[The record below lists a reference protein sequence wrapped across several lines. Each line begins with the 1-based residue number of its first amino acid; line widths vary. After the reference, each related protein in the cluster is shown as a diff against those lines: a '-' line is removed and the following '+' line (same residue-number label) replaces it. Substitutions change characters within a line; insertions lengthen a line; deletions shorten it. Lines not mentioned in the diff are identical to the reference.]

1 MVEMEKPVTRRPW
14 RCMTFTCRRGA
25 RPLKGDFGRTLL
37 PPNWKMKDDADALA
51 EIREY
56 WRWHVW

>member
-1 MVEMEKPVTRRPW
+1 M
-14 RCMTFTCRRGA
+14 
-25 RPLKGDFGRTLL
+25 PLKGDFGRTLL